1 MIPNYS
7 GFWVTGGI
15 TGGITS
21 STEIYTTAGT
31 WTTGPV
37 MPKALWGHCVTQID
51 NDNTL
56 LVGGTEGIGVKKLIF
71 FKSAE
76 PFKSD
81 HCLIDF

>member
-15 TGGITS
+15 DGNGYVAS

-37 MPKALWGHCVTQID
+37 MPKALTDHCVTQID

-56 LVGGTEGIGVKKLIF
+56 LVGGTDGNGVKFFFFLI
-71 FKSAE
+71 SRT
-76 PFKSD
+76 
-81 HCLIDF
+81 I